1 MLGRAKNT
9 KRDDVLRKERQ
20 ELKRKRKKKKEVV
33 DFSPRKLVHFI

>member
-1 MLGRAKNT
+1 MLGRAKNM

-20 ELKRKRKKKKEVV
+20 ELKRKKKKEVV